1 MKKIVILFTL
11 CCSHLVFGQETLLER
26 QAAKTKEKIKQRAEN
41 RVEQGIDKTLDKTE
55 EEIEN
60 GLKDGKKKKTEK
72 DAETDAPLSGKE
84 QSGTQQD
91 GETSAKANS
100 TPKSAGNPEL
110 KAYSKFDF
118 IPGEKVIA
126 YEDFSQDAIGD
137 FPHQWN
143 TNSSGEIVTIESQ
156 TGHWMQFAPKGIFYP
171 EFINE
176 LPENF
181 TLEMEMAA
189 STEFS
194 EMQGGLSIFF
204 PEMGVRNLQFDN
216 YFSSD
221 PQAGVDIHPHG
232 ESGTSS
238 VWVFG
243 KSGEQLMS
251 NEASMSP
258 GWKIGDVNKISI
270 WKQKS
275 RLRVY
280 INEVKI
286 WDIPRAFLVDL
297 KYSILFATN
306 IFEGTVYI
314 SNMRLAEGAAD
325 TRNKLLTEGKLVSR
339 GILFDINSDRLKPES
354 YGALQEIAKVLK
366 EAPDVKVRIVGHTD
380 SDGDELANVE
390 LSKKRAL
397 VVKQVLISEFKIE
410 ASRME
415 TDGKGESE
423 PSDSNATAVGKANN
437 RRVEFLKIE

>member
-1 MKKIVILFTL
+1 MKKIVILIAL
-11 CCSHLVFGQETLLER
+11 CFSSIVSGQETLLER

-60 GLKDGKKKKTEK
+60 GIKGGKKKKTEE
-72 DAETDAPLSGKE
+72 ETETNASVSEKE
-84 QSGTQQD
+84 PSGTDQD
-91 GETSAKANS
+91 GEASAKTNPSSKGNS
-100 TPKSAGNPEL
+100 NTEFKV
-110 KAYSKFDF
+110 YSKFDF

-126 YEDFSQDAIGD
+126 YEDFSQDAVGD

-143 TNSSGEIVTIESQ
+143 TNSSGEIVTIDGQ

-181 TLEMEMAA
+181 TLELEMAA

-204 PEMGVRNLQFDN
+204 PEKGFRNLQFDN

-251 NEASMSP
+251 NEVAMSP
-258 GWKIGDVNKISI
+258 GWKTGEVNKISI

-280 INEVKI
+280 VNEVKI
-286 WDIPRAFLVDL
+286 WDIPRAFLADL

-306 IFEGTVYI
+306 IFEGKVYA
-314 SNMRLAEGAAD
+314 SNVRLAEGAAD

-339 GILFDINSDRLKPES
+339 GILFDVNSDRLKPES
-354 YGALQEIAKVLK
+354 FGALQDIAKVLK

-380 SDGDELANVE
+380 SDGDERINEE
-390 LSKKRAL
+390 LSKKRAIA
-397 VVKQVLISEFKIE
+397 VKQVLISEFKIE

-423 PSDSNATAVGKANN
+423 PTDSNATAVGKANN
-437 RRVEFLKIE
+437 RRVEFLKM